1 MKNKINSLLLTGYK
15 VMLEKHLKK
24 PGFTNSACELLTKNK
39 TRIQKLLETGDFRYA
54 IGMN

>member
-15 VMLEKHLKK
+15 VMLEKHLRK

-39 TRIQKLLETGDFRYA
+39 QEYKIS
-54 IGMN
+54 

>member
-1 MKNKINSLLLTGYK
+1 
-15 VMLEKHLKK
+15 MLEKHLKK

-39 TRIQKLLETGDFRYA
+39 TRIQTGDFRYA